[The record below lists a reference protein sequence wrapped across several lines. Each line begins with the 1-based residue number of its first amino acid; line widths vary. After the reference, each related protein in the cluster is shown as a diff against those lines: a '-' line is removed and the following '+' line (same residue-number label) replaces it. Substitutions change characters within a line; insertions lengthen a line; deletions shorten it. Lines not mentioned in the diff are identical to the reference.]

1 MSKKEIYLK
10 EEVGFI
16 PKKKKGTKKK
26 DEKKKDKEQWQNYS
40 QK

>member
-16 PKKKKGTKKK
+16 PKKKKGTKKNGQ
-26 DEKKKDKEQWQNYS
+26 KKDKE
-40 QK
+40 

>member
-16 PKKKKGTKKK
+16 PKKKKGTKKN
-26 DEKKKDKEQWQNYS
+26 DQKKDKE
-40 QK
+40 

>member
-16 PKKKKGTKKK
+16 PKKKKK
-26 DEKKKDKEQWQNYS
+26 DSKENEKKKDKE
-40 QK
+40 

>member
-16 PKKKKGTKKK
+16 PKKKKGPKK
-26 DEKKKDKEQWQNYS
+26 DEKKKDKE
-40 QK
+40 